1 MNIDFVMKTIKRWIN
16 IRFKDGYKISG
27 IGFHGIE
34 QIYINFKKKENN
46 DE

>member
-16 IRFKDGYKISG
+16 IRFKNGYKIKS
-27 IGFHGIE
+27 IGCQGFEH
-34 QIYINFKKKENN
+34 IYIKFKKENN